1 MSTEVSTTVTFDQIK
16 ALTKKVILKL
26 RGLISRYLEMLEP
39 QSQAPL
45 DGMYKIL
52 DALEQIASDDSSES
66 YTVPTYNDS
75 RIKCGYF
82 KEGKFYYD
90 EACLNPMT
98 GETGF
103 FYMDMTG
110 ATSDE
115 DWVAYKFNVDT
126 NKYTTIHL
134 ICWVNIDV
142 VLATYDSTVVGL
154 FSNTNV
160 NGGVEIQLMPFV
172 QYSLMNSS
180 RFKNFVSSFTQVH
193 KALEPVIMERLD
205 GNNYLDCKLI
215 ATYGQPHTYCAD
227 INVDKK
233 GEEYFWP
240 DLNIQIEFDVKLFN
254 QALATNTLN
263 ELRLIV
269 KSYFNRLTSIHT
281 PVDLI
286 SMNNNI
292 YISHLIQQMEA
303 HDNVAY
309 MKFKGWYT
317 QDKPN
322 GNYMDANI
330 QAIVQKWRRLD
341 DFPKY
346 TNDTGR
352 LVSELEHFVPEMFV
366 MEDDNIVINIL
377 K

>member
-1 MSTEVSTTVTFDQIK
+1 MVILINEFLDSYARTVNPSSQVSTD
-16 ALTKKVILKL
+16 KV
-26 RGLISRYLEMLEP
+26 ENVV
-39 QSQAPL
+39 
-45 DGMYKIL
+45 
-52 DALEQIASDDSSES
+52 DALSIIADQDSSVEYSVAS
-66 YTVPTYNDS
+66 YSDPTVKQGYYNN
-75 RIKCGYF
+75 
-82 KEGKFYYD
+82 GKFYSD
-90 EACLNPMT
+90 PEHQHLIQ
-98 GETGF
+98 GEVGF
-103 FYMDMTG
+103 FYMDITPDPG
-110 ATSDE
+110 NSNL
-115 DWVAYKFNVDT
+115 WVAYKYNVDT
-126 NKYTTIHL
+126 DKYTQVHL
-134 ICWVNIDV
+134 ICWTNVDIIIASYNNEV
-142 VLATYDSTVVGL
+142 VAL
-154 FSNTNV
+154 FNGTNV
-160 NGGVEIQLMPFV
+160 NGGIEIQLIPFV
-172 QYSLMNSS
+172 QHTLMNSD
-180 RFKNFVSSFTQVH
+180 RFKSFVSAFTQVH
-193 KALEPVIMERLD
+193 KALEPVIMERLE
-205 GNNYLDCKLI
+205 GNNYLDCKLT
-215 ATYGQPHTYCAD
+215 ATYGYPHTYCKD
-227 INVDKK
+227 EDVNKD

-317 QDKPN
+317 NEKPPKVPN
-322 GNYMDANI
+322 GNYMDANV
-330 QAIVQKWRRLD
+330 QAIVQKWRRLE

-346 TNDTGR
+346 TRDGR

>member
-1 MSTEVSTTVTFDQIK
+1 MDTDDFTPLDNFICWDIADQIIH
-16 ALTKKVILKL
+16 T
-26 RGLISRYLEMLEP
+26 
-39 QSQAPL
+39 
-45 DGMYKIL
+45 
-52 DALEQIASDDSSES
+52 
-66 YTVPTYNDS
+66 
-75 RIKCGYF
+75 
-82 KEGKFYYD
+82 YD
-90 EACLNPMT
+90 E
-98 GETGF
+98 
-103 FYMDMTG
+103 
-110 ATSDE
+110 S
-115 DWVAYKFNVDT
+115 
-126 NKYTTIHL
+126 
-134 ICWVNIDV
+134 V
-142 VLATYDSTVVGL
+142 VYI
-154 FSNTNV
+154 FQKTNV

-172 QYSLMNSS
+172 QHTLMNSS
-180 RFKNFVSSFTQVH
+180 RFKNFVTSFTQVH
-193 KALEPVIMERLD
+193 KAIEPVIMERLD
-205 GNNYLDCKLI
+205 GNNYLDCKLT
-215 ATYGQPHTYCAD
+215 ATYGLHHTYCAD
-227 INVDKK
+227 VDVNKE
-233 GEEYFWP
+233 GEDYFWP
-240 DLNIQIEFDVKLFN
+240 DLNVQIEFDVKLFN

-263 ELRLIV
+263 ELRMIV
-269 KSYFNRLTSIHT
+269 RSYFNRLTSIHT

-346 TNDTGR
+346 TDSSGR

-366 MEDDNIVINIL
+366 MGDDDIVINII